1 MVRCVNGVNNI
12 NVLSQ
17 VPNNLPLSSP
27 LKNNTPSPQQ
37 QVHSVPFRATD
48 VSLLSVRTN
57 LSSKDE
63 VEKFNEISAN
73 LDRKHKKLLK
83 QMLNSG
89 ILLNNASDNRTSV
102 LDNLYSILKT
112 PRAAGLDN
120 RDILKSAVMTL
131 GYPFSVNQK
140 LGDIPNSYRSQFI
153 NAVMNDKSLDINTF
167 KEANDK
173 LNDLHSS
180 TCPTAC
186 VEFSLASKQPAE
198 FARMVNDLTS
208 PNLQTDKI
216 ISLKNLCKDK
226 NDAIWLLDAFKVPYE
241 FIGNDKARLTLK
253 PDKDVLLRASM
264 QTKYQN
270 GLERNAMDVI
280 IQSTFMNVASQQT
293 YNSVVDERQGEFSQE
308 NTGLVEFEKT
318 FLESIVQDKST
329 TSMVYQKINDNMEVT
344 GYECD
349 FKTTEQQIIDTLK
362 RNQNVIIGITYFE
375 KDKDIPDK
383 SVPQNT
389 IAGGHEITIVG
400 YKKAKNGDT
409 IFICQDSDDDVNM
422 PVMYPASWLLPR
434 LHHAGLPDDIA
445 ERTMPAEETQM
456 RA

>member
-1 MVRCVNGVNNI
+1 MVMCVNGVNNI
-12 NVLSQ
+12 SVVSQ
-17 VPNNLPLSSP
+17 VSNNLPLVSSV
-27 LKNNTPSPQQ
+27 KNSSVSTTSQIN
-37 QVHSVPFRATD
+37 SVPFRATD
-48 VSLLSVRTN
+48 VSVVSVRTSLN
-57 LSSKDE
+57 SKEEID
-63 VEKFNEISAN
+63 KFNEINAN
-73 LDRKHKKLLK
+73 LDRKQKKLLK
-83 QMLNSG
+83 QMLKSG
-89 ILLNNASDNRTSV
+89 VLLNNASNNRTSV
-102 LDNLYSILKT
+102 LDNLYLILKT
-112 PRAAGLDN
+112 PRAEGLDN
-120 RDILKSAVMTL
+120 RDILKSTVTTL

-153 NAVMNDKSLDINTF
+153 NAVMSDKTLDINNF
-167 KEANDK
+167 KDANDK
-173 LNDLHSS
+173 LDNLHSS

-208 PNLQTDKI
+208 PALKTDKI
-216 ISLKNLCKDK
+216 ISLKNLCKERE
-226 NDAIWLLDAFKVPYE
+226 DALWLLDAFKVPYE
-241 FIGNDKARLTLK
+241 LIGNDKARLTLS

-318 FLESIVQDKST
+318 FLESVVQDKST

-349 FKTTEQQIIDTLK
+349 FQTTEQQIIDTLK

-375 KDKDIPDK
+375 KDKDEPDK
-383 SVPQNT
+383 SIPENT

-400 YKKAKNGDT
+400 YKKAKNGET
-409 IFICQDSDDDVNM
+409 VFICQDSDDDVNM

-445 ERTMPAEETQM
+445 ERTMPAEQT
-456 RA
+456 AA